1 MTAPARV
8 EVVAP
13 PPVHRRRGVVIGVA
27 VALVLGLTAVAAYRW
42 GATGSPRAAPTPSA
56 TPRVAEELT
65 TSEIFSALAASVVL
79 IESTTGRGSAE
90 GTGVI
95 VNVRG
100 TILTALHVVKGA
112 ETITV
117 TFGDGTS
124 SPATVAAA
132 DPANDIAALEIA
144 TPPEVIVPA
153 VLGGGAR
160 IGDNVVAIG
169 NQLGLTDSTTAGVVS
184 GLNRSATGNDGTGL
198 SGLIQFDAAVN
209 PGSSGGPL
217 VNARGQT
224 IGIVVALANPT
235 EARTFIGIG
244 FAVPIGTA
252 VAGGG
257 DRQPQ
262 R

>member
-1 MTAPARV
+1 MTAPAGF
-8 EVVAP
+8 EAAP
-13 PPVHRRRGVVIGVA
+13 PPSRRRRGVVIGLA
-27 VALVLGLTAVAAYRW
+27 VALVIGLTALAAYRW
-42 GATGSPRAAPTPSA
+42 GATGIPQAAPTPSA
-56 TPRVAEELT
+56 TPRAAEELT
-65 TSEIFSALAASVVL
+65 TAEIFSVLAASVVS
-79 IESTTGRGSAE
+79 IESTTGGATAE

-100 TILTALHVVKGA
+100 TILTALHVVEGA
-112 ETITV
+112 ESITV
-117 TFGDGTS
+117 TFVDGTS
-124 SPATVAAA
+124 SPATIAGA
-132 DPANDIAALEIA
+132 DPASDIAALDIA

-184 GLNRSATGNDGTGL
+184 GLNRSATGDDGTKL

-217 VNARGQT
+217 VNTRGET

-235 EARTFIGIG
+235 DARTFIGIG
-244 FAVPIGTA
+244 FAVPIGMA
-252 VAGGG
+252 VAGGGG

>member
-1 MTAPARV
+1 MTTPARV

-42 GATGSPRAAPTPSA
+42 GATGSPRAAPTPS
-56 TPRVAEELT
+56 PRVAEELT

-117 TFGDGTS
+117 TFVDGTS

-184 GLNRSATGNDGTGL
+184 GLNRSATGNDGMGL

-235 EARTFIGIG
+235 DARTFIGIG

-257 DRQPQ
+257 GDQQPQ